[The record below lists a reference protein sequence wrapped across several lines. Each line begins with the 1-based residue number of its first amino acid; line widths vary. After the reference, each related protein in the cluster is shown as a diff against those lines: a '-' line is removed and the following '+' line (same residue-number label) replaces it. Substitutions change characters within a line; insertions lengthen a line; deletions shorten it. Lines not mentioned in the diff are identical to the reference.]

1 MAKIRVLIADDHTLF
16 RESLRILLETEDDIE
31 IVGEAQDGFD
41 ATTKAADFRPDVILM
56 DIAMPNISGLIATRS
71 IKNENPSVGILAL
84 TMYETEQHIVEMLR
98 AGASGYISKRAPAKE
113 LVSAIRAIY
122 EGHAFFDTAIA
133 KKVLDRFKA
142 QIERERGREDS
153 QEYLTGRELE
163 LLCLI
168 AEGKTNK
175 EIAEMLSISLH
186 TVQTHRFNLMKKLD
200 LHDRAELV
208 RYAIREGLIIP

>member
-1 MAKIRVLIADDHTLF
+1 
-16 RESLRILLETEDDIE
+16 
-31 IVGEAQDGFD
+31 
-41 ATTKAADFRPDVILM
+41 M
-56 DIAMPNISGLIATRS
+56 DTGSR
-71 IKNENPSVGILAL
+71 
-84 TMYETEQHIVEMLR
+84 
-98 AGASGYISKRAPAKE
+98 
-113 LVSAIRAIY
+113 
-122 EGHAFFDTAIA
+122 
-133 KKVLDRFKA
+133 
-142 QIERERGREDS
+142 
-153 QEYLTGRELE
+153 TGRELE